1 MNEYKLNQIVAIEKE
16 IKSNTT
22 RQETNIYH
30 IFQKPDL
37 FNGFS
42 KTYTPK
48 DEEGERYSP
57 ENKKVVSN
65 STDLLKTLS
74 KTLTELFDITLTKDT
89 GNTLAKADIVVDGI
103 KIAENVPSTFI
114 IFLEKKLIDIRTNLN
129 SIPTLDINEDWNKD
143 SNSNLYKTESI
154 PTHRMKKIP
163 MRFVKYE
170 ATDKHPAQVEILTND
185 EVVGYWNTIKISG
198 AISIPEKT
206 LLLEKIE
213 KLIKSVKVAREEAN
227 SQVVSN
233 KQIGDAIFA
242 YILG

>member
-1 MNEYKLNQIVAIEKE
+1 MREMKLNQVLAVEKE
-16 IKSNTT
+16 VKANVS

-30 IFQKPDL
+30 LFQKSEL

-48 DEEGERYSP
+48 DEEGEVYPP

-65 STDLLKTLS
+65 AADLLNTLS
-74 KTLTELFDITLTKDT
+74 NTLTELFDVTLTKDA

-114 IFLEKKLIDIRTNLN
+114 IFLEKKLVDIRTNIN

-143 SNSNLYKTESI
+143 SNSNLYKTDTI
-154 PTHRMKKIP
+154 QTHKTKKSSKPI
-163 MRFVKYE
+163 VLYE
-170 ATDKHPAQVEILTND
+170 ATDKHPAQTQMITED
-185 EVVGYWNTIKISG
+185 DVVGYWNTVKQSG

-206 LLLEKIE
+206 SLLERIE
-213 KLIKSVKVAREEAN
+213 KLIKAVKVAREEAN
-227 SQVVSN
+227 SQVVQN

-242 YILG
+242 YLLK